1 MAHARALG
9 LGGVEL
15 ERLREELAM
24 LGLPVRGAAVH
35 AGGDSPDVEKVART
49 GEENVCHSASP
60 SDGAVSALLNRYA
73 DPEGYVT
80 PRAVD
85 GVARLAGLGPWDA
98 AALRAG
104 ARVRG
109 EVAAPAEALAEAGS
123 VMAETGVAA
132 LGADALAMDLT
143 DLADAEGCE
152 SAGLADDDPFPL
164 PEAAIGGG
172 IGDLAAAVAAAMAVL
187 ESDQVRRRPD
197 THLLTA
203 EAEVGLAV
211 LVRGGPDHVA
221 EEADDE
227 TLRSLP
233 ADDLRIRARDCF
245 VLHNQRLVHKMVPRY
260 LDQGLDYDDLFQHG
274 ALGLM
279 RAARKF
285 DPAKGFKFSTYAT
298 WWVRQSIARGI
309 ADEGATIRIPVHM
322 HEQVRKVALA
332 ERTLSMQ
339 GRPAGVADV
348 AVYCDM
354 TMKKVEEARKLSRR
368 TDSLD
373 RVVGDGVTLGDFI
386 GWANPLPPVDR
397 GVLDACLLE
406 QSLAIVDTFTE
417 REARILVRRLG
428 LDRDEPST
436 LDELGREFGVTRER
450 IRQIET
456 KTLVAFRERLRTAG
470 LTDAYRYEDGRE
482 SGPEVAADASWPAEG
497 VGPHAKAGAR
507 RQRAGKQ
514 RVRDVLRAPAPQEAL
529 QESPLQST
537 EVPEAP
543 DGERLGQDKMAEP
556 GEHTVGAEE
565 LKESAADRRSAIVT
579 APAHDPGEQVDL
591 RHEGRPDDSRP
602 PVAHAPGTAVT
613 GPDVTSGIEQAQ
625 KPCAEPV
632 EEPAPERS
640 YSVPA
645 VTEAS
650 GASASEL
657 VGAPTQYPVDWQ
669 RALRMQT
676 GLGEGVVWLAE
687 YALLAL
693 GYAQLAVLLGSSS
706 AENVVRAVRDRAALD
721 RPEIAALEVLRRV
734 FDTVKGRG
742 LRPEDFFERPA
753 EALVGVSPRA
763 YLAAKPLVLS
773 ESRLAVRD
781 SLREFVAEVP
791 HATQRATR
799 VGGSPDRPAM
809 GTCSNTLSEPLGSA
823 QVPAGNPPDDDAA
836 ASPDDTQGDAP
847 GMPPKP
853 PQALHDGRPGST
865 RVDES
870 CGADQDQTGTQ
881 ANTVPGG
888 ERLPEAIADSQPLA
902 RMADSGS
909 DDHPSVE
916 VATGLK
922 EPVAPVGD
930 RRLTSD
936 ARTPEEV
943 PPAGT
948 AHRGS
953 GWDKAKVDDDSE
965 QRLNDVRREYEA
977 ELTRLR
983 DEARRNLAEARQS
996 AEARRT
1002 AALADTE
1009 QQLDTLEETLLHRA
1023 DKALLRIER
1032 YLQAHTEERIA
1043 RLRDEHREE
1052 RQTLADR
1059 AEHALQKERAAR
1071 TALAAA
1077 LERAAWAEQRAK
1089 NAELIADS
1097 FELRANDA
1105 EQRAS
1110 TAEEWAAA
1118 LALRADE
1125 AQRRA
1130 EETGQRLRRYREEGE
1145 TRIAGLEHRLSQAE
1159 TLLAER
1165 DGALHAARWQ
1175 ATGQVQAAEQRAAE
1189 RIAQAEH
1196 DAWVRITEL
1205 QQQLAAERDAAANR
1219 STLRD
1224 RWRRS

>member
-1 MAHARALG
+1 MKAALAELLARLRRATVDGAVPESVFVAHARALG

-15 ERLREELAM
+15 ERLREELAR

-49 GEENVCHSASP
+49 GEENVCDSASP

-80 PRAVD
+80 ARAVD
-85 GVARLAGLGPWDA
+85 GVARLAGLGPRDA

-109 EVAAPAEALAEAGS
+109 EVAAPAEALAEAGR

-132 LGADALAMDLT
+132 PGADALAMDLT
-143 DLADAEGCE
+143 DLADAEGYE
-152 SAGLADDDPFPL
+152 LAGLADDDPFPL

-172 IGDLAAAVAAAMAVL
+172 VGDLTAAVAAAMAVL
-187 ESDQVRRRPD
+187 ESDRVRRRPD

-309 ADEGATIRIPVHM
+309 ADDGATIRIPVHM
-322 HEQVRKVALA
+322 HEQVRKVAMA

-348 AVYCDM
+348 AVFCDM

-386 GWANPLPPVDR
+386 GRTNPLPPVDR
-397 GVLDACLLE
+397 GVLDAWLLE
-406 QSLAIVDTFTE
+406 QALAIVDTFTE

-456 KTLVAFRERLRTAG
+456 KTLVAFRERLKTAG

-482 SGPEVAADASWPAEG
+482 SGPEVAADASSPGEE

-507 RQRAGKQ
+507 RQSAKKQ
-514 RVRDVLRAPAPQEAL
+514 RVRDVLPAPAPQEGL
-529 QESPLQST
+529 QAGHLQST
-537 EVPEAP
+537 EAPEAP
-543 DGERLGQDKMAEP
+543 DGEGLGQDKTAEP
-556 GEHTVGAEE
+556 GEHTVEAEE
-565 LKESAADRRSAIVT
+565 LKEPAADRRSVVVT
-579 APAHDPGEQVDL
+579 VPAPDPGEQVDL

-602 PVAHAPGTAVT
+602 PVAHAPGTAAT
-613 GPDVTSGIEQAQ
+613 GPDVTSGMEEAQ
-625 KPCAEPV
+625 KPGAGPV
-632 EEPAPERS
+632 EETAPERS

-645 VTEAS
+645 VPEAS
-650 GASASEL
+650 GVSTPEL
-657 VGAPTQYPVDWQ
+657 VGAPTRYTADWK
-669 RALRMQT
+669 RALGMQT
-676 GLGEGVVWLAE
+676 GLGEGAAWLAE

-693 GYAQLAVLLGSSS
+693 GHAQLAVLLGSSS
-706 AENVVRAVRDRAALD
+706 AENVVRAVRERAALD
-721 RPEIAALEVLRRV
+721 RPVIMALEVLRRV
-734 FDTVKGRG
+734 FDTVKGVG

-763 YLAAKPLVLS
+763 YLASKPLVLS

-781 SLREFVAEVP
+781 SLREFFAEVS
-791 HATQRATR
+791 HAAQKATSAE
-799 VGGSPDRPAM
+799 GSPDRPAM
-809 GTCSNTLSEPLGSA
+809 ESFSNTLSEPLDSA
-823 QVPAGNPPDDDAA
+823 QVPAGNPPDDEEA
-836 ASPDDTQGDAP
+836 ASPDDTQVDAP

-853 PQALHDGRPGST
+853 
-865 RVDES
+865 
-870 CGADQDQTGTQ
+870 
-881 ANTVPGG
+881 
-888 ERLPEAIADSQPLA
+888 
-902 RMADSGS
+902 
-909 DDHPSVE
+909 
-916 VATGLK
+916 
-922 EPVAPVGD
+922 APVED
-930 RRLTSD
+930 RGLTLD
-936 ARTPEEV
+936 APTPEEAL
-943 PPAGT
+943 PAGI

-953 GWDKAKVDDDSE
+953 GWDKAKVDDDFE
-965 QRLNDVRREYEA
+965 HRLNDVRREYEA
-977 ELTRLR
+977 ELTRVR

-1009 QQLDTLEETLLHRA
+1009 QQLDALEETLLHRA
-1023 DKALLRIER
+1023 DKALLRRER

-1043 RLRDEHREE
+1043 RLQDEHREE

-1077 LERAAWAEQRAK
+1077 LERAARAEQRAK
-1089 NAELIADS
+1089 NAEQIAAS

-1105 EQRAS
+1105 DQRAS
-1110 TAEEWAAA
+1110 TVEERAAA

-1125 AQRRA
+1125 AQRRVD
-1130 EETGQRLRRYREEGE
+1130 ETDQRLRRYREEGE
-1145 TRIAGLEHRLSQAE
+1145 ARIAGLEHRLSQAE

-1196 DAWVRITEL
+1196 DAWARITEL
-1205 QQQLAAERDAAANR
+1205 QQQLAAERDAAANL

>member
-1 MAHARALG
+1 MKAALAELLVRLRRATVDGAVPESVFVAQARALG
-9 LGGVEL
+9 LGGIEL
-15 ERLREELAM
+15 ERLREELTR

-35 AGGDSPDVEKVART
+35 AGGDSPDVEKVARIS
-49 GEENVCHSASP
+49 EESVCDSTSP
-60 SDGAVSALLNRYA
+60 SGGAVSALLNRYA
-73 DPEGYVT
+73 DLEGYVT
-80 PRAVD
+80 ARAVD
-85 GVARLAGLGPWDA
+85 GVARLAGLGSWDA

-104 ARVRG
+104 ARIRG
-109 EVAAPAEALAEAGS
+109 EAAAPAETPAEAGG

-132 LGADALAMDLT
+132 PGADVLAMGRT
-143 DLADAEGCE
+143 DLADVEGYE
-152 SAGLADDDPFPL
+152 SAGLADEDPFPF
-164 PEAAIGGG
+164 PETATGAG

-187 ESDQVRRRPD
+187 ESDRFRRRPD

-233 ADDLRIRARDCF
+233 ADNLRVRARDCF

-285 DPAKGFKFSTYAT
+285 DPTKGFKFSTYAT

-309 ADEGATIRIPVHM
+309 ADDGATIRIPVHM

-332 ERTLSMQ
+332 ERTLSMH
-339 GRPAGVADV
+339 GRPAGVADL
-348 AVYCDM
+348 AVFCDM

-386 GWANPLPPVDR
+386 GWTNPLPPVDR
-397 GVLDACLLE
+397 AVLDAWLLE
-406 QSLAIVDTFTE
+406 QALAIVDTFAE

-482 SGPEVAADASWPAEG
+482 SGPEVAADASSPGEG
-497 VGPHAKAGAR
+497 VGPHAKAGPR
-507 RQRAGKQ
+507 RQSAKKQ
-514 RVRDVLRAPAPQEAL
+514 RVRDVPAPVPQEAL
-529 QESPLQST
+529 QEGHLQST
-537 EVPEAP
+537 EAP
-543 DGERLGQDKMAEP
+543 DGEHLDQDKMVEP
-556 GEHTVGAEE
+556 GEHTVDAEE
-565 LKESAADRRSAIVT
+565 LKESEADRRSAIVT
-579 APAHDPGEQVDL
+579 APAPDPGEQVDL

-602 PVAHAPGTAVT
+602 PVTHAPGTAVT

-632 EEPAPERS
+632 EETAPERS
-640 YSVPA
+640 HSA
-645 VTEAS
+645 RALTEAS

-676 GLGEGVVWLAE
+676 GLGEGVAWLAE

-721 RPEIAALEVLRRV
+721 RPEITALEVLRRV
-734 FDTVKGRG
+734 FDTVKGLG
-742 LRPEDFFERPA
+742 LRPEDFFEKPA

-791 HATQRATR
+791 HAAQRATR
-799 VGGSPDRPAM
+799 AGGSPDRPGM
-809 GTCSNTLSEPLGSA
+809 GSCSNVLSEPLVSA
-823 QVPAGNPPDDDAA
+823 QVPAGNPPSEEEA
-836 ASPDDTQGDAP
+836 ASPDDTQVDAP

-853 PQALHDGRPGST
+853 
-865 RVDES
+865 
-870 CGADQDQTGTQ
+870 
-881 ANTVPGG
+881 
-888 ERLPEAIADSQPLA
+888 
-902 RMADSGS
+902 
-909 DDHPSVE
+909 
-916 VATGLK
+916 
-922 EPVAPVGD
+922 APVEDGG
-930 RRLTSD
+930 LTSD
-936 ARTPEEV
+936 APTPEEAL
-943 PPAGT
+943 PAGI

-965 QRLNDVRREYEA
+965 HLLNDVRREYEA
-977 ELTRLR
+977 ELTRVR

-1009 QQLDTLEETLLHRA
+1009 QQLDALEETLLHRA
-1023 DKALLRIER
+1023 DKALLRRER

-1043 RLRDEHREE
+1043 RLQDEHREE

-1077 LERAAWAEQRAK
+1077 LERAARAEQRAK
-1089 NAELIADS
+1089 NAEQIAAS

-1105 EQRAS
+1105 DQRAS
-1110 TAEEWAAA
+1110 TAEERAAA

-1125 AQRRA
+1125 AQRRVD
-1130 EETGQRLRRYREEGE
+1130 ETNQRLRRYREEGE
-1145 TRIAGLEHRLSQAE
+1145 ARIAGLEHRLSQAE

-1189 RIAQAEH
+1189 RIAQVEH

>member
-1 MAHARALG
+1 MRYQSAGGYGAPEGSSGSDSGSGSGAGSRGESDRGPGLKAALAELLAGLRRATVDGAVPESVFVAHARALG

-15 ERLREELAM
+15 ERLREELAR

-35 AGGDSPDVEKVART
+35 AGGDSPDVEKVARIS
-49 GEENVCHSASP
+49 EENVCDSASS

-80 PRAVD
+80 ARVVD
-85 GVARLAGLGPWDA
+85 GVARLAGLGPRDA

-104 ARVRG
+104 ARIRG

-132 LGADALAMDLT
+132 PGADVLAMGLT
-143 DLADAEGCE
+143 DLADVEGYE

-172 IGDLAAAVAAAMAVL
+172 IGDLTAAVAAAMAVL
-187 ESDQVRRRPD
+187 ESDRVRRRPD

-211 LVRGGPDHVA
+211 LVRGGPDRVA

-227 TLRSLP
+227 TLRGLP

-309 ADEGATIRIPVHM
+309 ADDGATIRIPVHM
-322 HEQVRKVALA
+322 HEQVRKVAMA

-348 AVYCDM
+348 AVFCDM

-386 GWANPLPPVDR
+386 GRTNPLPPVDR
-397 GVLDACLLE
+397 GVLDAWLLE
-406 QSLAIVDTFTE
+406 QALAIVDTFTE

-456 KTLVAFRERLRTAG
+456 KTLVAFRERLKTAG

-482 SGPEVAADASWPAEG
+482 SGPEVAADASLPGEG

-507 RQRAGKQ
+507 RHSAGKQ
-514 RVRDVLRAPAPQEAL
+514 RVRDALPAPVSQEAL
-529 QESPLQST
+529 QAGHLQST
-537 EVPEAP
+537 EAP
-543 DGERLGQDKMAEP
+543 DGEGLGQDKTAEP
-556 GEHTVGAEE
+556 GEYSVDTEE
-565 LKESAADRRSAIVT
+565 LKESAADRRSVVVT
-579 APAHDPGEQVDL
+579 VPAPDPGEQVDL
-591 RHEGRPDDSRP
+591 HHEGRPDDSGP
-602 PVAHAPGTAVT
+602 PVAHAPGTAVI

-632 EEPAPERS
+632 EEAETAPERS
-640 YSVPA
+640 YSAPA

-650 GASASEL
+650 GAFTPEP
-657 VGAPTQYPVDWQ
+657 VGAPAQYTADWQ

-676 GLGEGVVWLAE
+676 GLGEGVAWLAE

-693 GYAQLAVLLGSSS
+693 GHAQLAVLLGSSS
-706 AENVVRAVRDRAALD
+706 AENVVRAVRDRTALD
-721 RPEIAALEVLRRV
+721 RPEITALEVLRRV
-734 FDTVKGRG
+734 FDTVKGLG

-791 HATQRATR
+791 HAAQRVTR
-799 VGGSPDRPAM
+799 VGGSPDRPET
-809 GTCSNTLSEPLGSA
+809 GSCSNALSEPLGSA
-823 QVPAGNPPDDDAA
+823 QVHAVNPPDDDAA
-836 ASPDDTQGDAP
+836 AAPDDTQVEAP

-853 PQALHDGRPGST
+853 
-865 RVDES
+865 
-870 CGADQDQTGTQ
+870 
-881 ANTVPGG
+881 
-888 ERLPEAIADSQPLA
+888 
-902 RMADSGS
+902 
-909 DDHPSVE
+909 
-916 VATGLK
+916 
-922 EPVAPVGD
+922 APVED
-930 RRLTSD
+930 TRLTLD
-936 ARTPEEV
+936 TRTPEEV
-943 PPAGT
+943 SPAGT
-948 AHRGS
+948 AHPGS
-953 GWDKAKVDDDSE
+953 GWDKAKADGDSE
-965 QRLNDVRREYEA
+965 QRLNDVRREHET
-977 ELTRLR
+977 ELTRVR
-983 DEARRNLAEARQS
+983 DEARRDLAEARQS

-1009 QQLDTLEETLLHRA
+1009 QQLDALEETLLRRA
-1023 DKALLRIER
+1023 DKALLRRER

-1043 RLRDEHREE
+1043 RLQDEHREE

-1077 LERAAWAEQRAK
+1077 LERAARAEQRAK
-1089 NAELIADS
+1089 NAEQLADS
-1097 FELRANDA
+1097 SELRANDA
-1105 EQRAS
+1105 GQRAS
-1110 TAEEWAAA
+1110 TAEERAASS
-1118 LALRADE
+1118 ALRVDE

-1145 TRIAGLEHRLSQAE
+1145 ARIAGLEHRLSQAE

-1196 DAWVRITEL
+1196 DAWARITEL

>member
-1 MAHARALG
+1 MKAALAELLARLRRATVDGAVPESVFVAHARALG

-15 ERLREELAM
+15 ERLREELAR

-49 GEENVCHSASP
+49 GEENVCDSASP

-80 PRAVD
+80 ARAVD

-132 LGADALAMDLT
+132 PGVDALAMDLT
-143 DLADAEGCE
+143 DLADVEGYE

-172 IGDLAAAVAAAMAVL
+172 AGDLTAAVAAAMAVL
-187 ESDQVRRRPD
+187 EGDRFRRRPD

-211 LVRGGPDHVA
+211 LVRGGPDHVT

-309 ADEGATIRIPVHM
+309 ADDGATIRIPVHM

-332 ERTLSMQ
+332 ERTLSTQ

-386 GWANPLPPVDR
+386 GRTNPLPPVDR
-397 GVLDACLLE
+397 GVLDAWLVE
-406 QSLAIVDTFTE
+406 EALAIVDTFTE

-470 LTDAYRYEDGRE
+470 LTDAYRYEDGWE
-482 SGPEVAADASWPAEG
+482 SGPEVSADTSSPGEG
-497 VGPHAKAGAR
+497 VGPRAKAGAR
-507 RQRAGKQ
+507 RQSVGKQ
-514 RVRDVLRAPAPQEAL
+514 RVRDVLPAPAPQEAV
-529 QESPLQST
+529 QEGHLQST
-537 EVPEAP
+537 EVPEAL
-543 DGERLGQDKMAEP
+543 DGEGLGQDKKAEP
-556 GEHTVGAEE
+556 GEHTVDAEE
-565 LKESAADRRSAIVT
+565 LNESAADRRSAVVT
-579 APAHDPGEQVDL
+579 VSAPDPGEQVGL

-602 PVAHAPGTAVT
+602 PVAHAPGTAVI
-613 GPDVTSGIEQAQ
+613 GPDVTSDIEQAQ
-625 KPCAEPV
+625 KPCMEPV
-632 EEPAPERS
+632 EETETAPERS
-640 YSVPA
+640 YSAPA

-650 GASASEL
+650 GASTPEL
-657 VGAPTQYPVDWQ
+657 VGAPTQYTADWQ

-676 GLGEGVVWLAE
+676 GLGEGVAWLAE

-693 GYAQLAVLLGSSS
+693 GHAQLAVLLGSSS
-706 AENVVRAVRDRAALD
+706 AENVVRAVRDRTALD
-721 RPEIAALEVLRRV
+721 RPEITALEVLRRV
-734 FDTVKGRG
+734 FDTVKGLG

-763 YLAAKPLVLS
+763 YLAAKPLVLG

-791 HATQRATR
+791 HMAQKATL
-799 VGGSPDRPAM
+799 VSGSPDGPA
-809 GTCSNTLSEPLGSA
+809 TESCSNMLSEPLGSA
-823 QVPAGNPPDDDAA
+823 QVPAGNPPDGDAA
-836 ASPDDTQGDAP
+836 APPEGTQTDAP
-847 GMPPKP
+847 GIPPKP
-853 PQALHDGRPGST
+853 TP
-865 RVDES
+865 
-870 CGADQDQTGTQ
+870 
-881 ANTVPGG
+881 
-888 ERLPEAIADSQPLA
+888 
-902 RMADSGS
+902 
-909 DDHPSVE
+909 VE
-916 VATGLK
+916 DT
-922 EPVAPVGD
+922 
-930 RRLTSD
+930 RLTLD
-936 ARTPEEV
+936 ACTPEEV

-948 AHRGS
+948 AHRG
-953 GWDKAKVDDDSE
+953 GDWDKAKVDDASE
-965 QRLNDVRREYEA
+965 YRLNDVRREYEA
-977 ELTRLR
+977 ELTRVR
-983 DEARRNLAEARQS
+983 DEARRDLAEARQS

-1009 QQLDTLEETLLHRA
+1009 QQLDALEETLLHRA
-1023 DKALLRIER
+1023 DKALLRKER
-1032 YLQAHTEERIA
+1032 YLQAHTKEQIA

-1077 LERAAWAEQRAK
+1077 LERAARAEQRAK
-1089 NAELIADS
+1089 NAEQLAAS

-1110 TAEEWAAA
+1110 TAEERAASS
-1118 LALRADE
+1118 ALRADE

-1145 TRIAGLEHRLSQAE
+1145 ARIAGLEHRLSQAE
-1159 TLLAER
+1159 TLVAER

-1175 ATGQVQAAEQRAAE
+1175 AAGQVQAAEQRAAE

-1196 DAWVRITEL
+1196 DAWVRVTEL
-1205 QQQLAAERDAAANR
+1205 QQQLAAERDAAADR